1 MLFDYIKYLLLGVS
15 WQIHGCLLTEAPC
28 VKATQQHTDQTD
40 DMDTKTQ
47 PCTDFWRNLVKL
59 LVSISQP
66 FYPQQQVSCVVVGR
80 FCLVLM
86 VVVKGRW
93 LCSDETRCS
102 PCSIDLFTN
111 SWRKPESAS
120 SHGEMNNKWLFT
132 SFFSC
137 KVITESPFTDVIQHF
152 PCFLTLLTVCLEMS
166 LPNNNF
172 LVMSTLQL
180 WWPLWQKKKKN
191 VGYKT
196 GTYDTARQFWL

>member
-1 MLFDYIKYLLLGVS
+1 MTNSWVSAHRGSMCKSHPAAHRSDWWHGYKDSALHRFLEELG
-15 WQIHGCLLTEAPC
+15 
-28 VKATQQHTDQTD
+28 QTFSFYF
-40 DMDTKTQ
+40 
-47 PCTDFWRNLVKL
+47 PA
-59 LVSISQP
+59 
-66 FYPQQQVSCVVVGR
+66 FYPQQEVSCVVVGR

-172 LVMSTLQL
+172 LVTRLCDCGRL
-180 WWPLWQKKKKN
+180 LADYKK
-191 VGYKT
+191 
-196 GTYDTARQFWL
+196 